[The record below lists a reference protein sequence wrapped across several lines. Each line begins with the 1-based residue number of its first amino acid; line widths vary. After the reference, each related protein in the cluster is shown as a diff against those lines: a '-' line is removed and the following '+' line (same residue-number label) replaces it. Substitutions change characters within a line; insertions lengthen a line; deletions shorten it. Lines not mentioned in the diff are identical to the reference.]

1 MSVGPA
7 ALLCETAHRV
17 RDPFPSRYKD
27 RLLSMDEVSAFE
39 ASLLPHQRA
48 SLADGSTVVRRAVTE
63 HNVQAA
69 SRVFRNI
76 TSVHLARLL
85 GVERAA
91 AEKAVA
97 RMAQEDRIQGSVCQ
111 RTGVI
116 TFENRTHTAD
126 QWDARIARVCA
137 AASQCADAA
146 EKAMEEAGVATA

>member
-1 MSVGPA
+1 
-7 ALLCETAHRV
+7 
-17 RDPFPSRYKD
+17 
-27 RLLSMDEVSAFE
+27 MDEVSAFE
-39 ASLLPHQRA
+39 SSLLPHQSA
-48 SLADGSTVVRRAVTE
+48 LLADGTTVVRRAVTE

-85 GVERAA
+85 GVGRAE

-97 RMAQEDRIQGSVCQ
+97 RMAQEGRIQGSVCQ

-116 TFENRTHTAD
+116 TFETRTHTAD

-146 EKAMEEAGVATA
+146 EKAMDGAGVGVA